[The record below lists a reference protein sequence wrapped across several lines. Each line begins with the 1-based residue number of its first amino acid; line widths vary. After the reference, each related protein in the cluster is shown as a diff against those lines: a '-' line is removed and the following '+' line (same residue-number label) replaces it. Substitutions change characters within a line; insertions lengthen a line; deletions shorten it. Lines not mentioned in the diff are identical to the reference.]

1 MTSAPTAFSG
11 PIALTPQ
18 IAWKNPVRKVI
29 ARPAERIPALDGLRG
44 IAILMVLLRHSIAG
58 TPTNSP
64 VWTRVLEPLR
74 LTWSGV
80 DLFFVLSG
88 FLIGGILLDAR
99 CSPRYFQTF
108 YIRRAFR
115 ILPVYF
121 VFMAVYLGRHLPTS
135 SLKGAFGETSHLQ
148 LPWLSFFTFTQNFWM
163 VTLGWFGPMTTAPT
177 WSLAVEEQF
186 YLTVPIIIRRLRTS
200 TLYAVI
206 VGVIVFTPILRA
218 VFPRLIAHGEFACY
232 VLMPCRADALSL
244 GVLAALLVRNPSF
257 RSWISTRLWLLNLL
271 SGICFL
277 GIAYLTYW
285 AWDQYSP
292 PMSTWGLS
300 CLALFYTCILLSV
313 VCGTSIAERLLRN
326 PCLMRL
332 GTVAY
337 CTYLVHSILIQ
348 AARRVLEMHTSLS
361 TGQNWAIGGV
371 LGVCAAFVVAS
382 CSWRFFEKTLLAYG
396 HKYQYWSS

>member
-1 MTSAPTAFSG
+1 MTSAPSALLIPTTPTA
-11 PIALTPQ
+11 PQ
-18 IAWKNPVRKVI
+18 IAWNNPAHNVI

-44 IAILMVLLRHSIAG
+44 VAILLVFLRHSIAG

-64 VWTRVLEPLR
+64 VWSRVLEPLR

-99 CSPRYFQTF
+99 RSPRYFHTF

-115 ILPVYF
+115 ILPLYL
-121 VFMAVYLGRHLPTS
+121 VFMALYLARHLPIS
-135 SLKGAFGETSHLQ
+135 SLKGVFGETSHLQ
-148 LPWLSFFTFTQNFWM
+148 LPWVSFLTFTQNFWM
-163 VTLGWFGPMTTAPT
+163 VTLGWFGPMTIAPT

-186 YLTVPIIIRRLRTS
+186 YLTIPIMIRKLRIN
-200 TLYAVI
+200 TLYAVL
-206 VGVIVFTPILRA
+206 VSVIVFAPILRA
-218 VFPRLIAHGEFACY
+218 ILPRLISHGDFACY

-257 RSWISTRLWLLNLL
+257 RNWISTRRWLLNLVAG
-271 SGICFL
+271 SCFA
-277 GIAYLTYW
+277 GIAYLTHW
-285 AWDQYSP
+285 ASDQYSP

-313 VCGTSIAERLLRN
+313 VCGTSAAERLLRK
-326 PCLMRL
+326 PWLMRL
-332 GTVAY
+332 GTIAY

-348 AARRVLEMHTSLS
+348 AARRMLEMHTSLS
-361 TGQNWAIGGV
+361 PGQNWAIGGL
-371 LGVCAAFVVAS
+371 LGVCAALMIAS
-382 CSWRFFEKTLLAYG
+382 WSWRFFEKPLVAYG
-396 HKYQYWSS
+396 HKYRY